1 MNTLGE
7 RIRLIR
13 KREKL
18 TQDEFS
24 KKYGITRD
32 TLNNIEHD
40 RLARPEQKEPLFRL
54 ICKEG
59 GYDYIWLTTGKGD
72 PISQLDDTSMAQIDS
87 IMTGENEFHK
97 NLIKMIATLDDDA
110 ISRIEEQLR
119 LLLDKQ
125 NKKADD

>member
-1 MNTLGE
+1 MYEINE
-7 RIRLIR
+7 RITKLRKEMKLSQTAFAKRLGFSRDVISNIDY
-13 KREKL
+13 KRNEPRDYVLKAICR
-18 TQDEFS
+18 EF
-24 KKYGITRD
+24 
-32 TLNNIEHD
+32 NV
-40 RLARPEQKEPLFRL
+40 
-54 ICKEG
+54 
-59 GYDYIWLTTGKGD
+59 DYIWLTTGKGD
-72 PISQLDDTSMAQIDS
+72 PISQLDDASMAQIDS